1 MFRAMRLLKKGVLM
15 SDAISY
21 VPLFC
26 TAVVAVAIGV
36 LLTVIK
42 IRKTAKVS
50 FIAYFALII
59 VIFAC
64 VYTATHPNML
74 LFALLILFAAV
85 LFIPYCVML
94 AFGKPQ
100 EFVKAEEQEDEIE
113 ESGPEVIIEEIQAEK
128 IELVEKGKHFVSLA
142 SDSFGKKDGLQ
153 ALLDSINTT
162 TVEVTK
168 ANGGAILMVDEFED
182 LITVKSFTGDF
193 PPPYKLPEDLPH
205 KPLRVST
212 SFKYAQFPL
221 RGNIFGEVAT
231 AGKAELIPVP
241 KMDDRIFENEPEDF
255 LKLGSYIF
263 LPLRMPGKDVVV
275 GVLALSRNPGTD
287 PFTEQEFDWAQ
298 TLAGFSEPALK
309 TALDFK
315 QYTEKQ
321 ELTKEAD
328 IASDIQLSLLP
339 KKLPPM
345 AGLSVGSYT
354 EHTSGVC
361 SDLYD
366 VIPARQDR
374 IAFVMMDV
382 AGKGMN
388 SLLVMNM
395 IRAMFRLIVNTTQ
408 SAGTILSWA
417 NRGICSEPNA
427 DHFASVA
434 LINYDPTRRKVQLAT
449 GGSVPVYRYN
459 AEKGA
464 VEKVSATCEPVGIE
478 KTTSYKDIEFT
489 AAQGDIII
497 CYTDGLVEA
506 LNAQG
511 QQYSLTSLSNII
523 KANAKLPG
531 KDIANLVK
539 TDIKKFVGT
548 EALRDDQTLLVI
560 KIQ

>member
-1 MFRAMRLLKKGVLM
+1 MFT

-21 VPLFC
+21 IPLFC
-26 TAVVAVAIGV
+26 TAAVSIVIAV
-36 LLTVIK
+36 LLTIIK
-42 IRKTAKVS
+42 VRKTAKVS
-50 FIAYFALII
+50 FIAYFALA
-59 VIFAC
+59 VLIFAC
-64 VYTATHPNML
+64 IYTATHPGMMR
-74 LFALLILFAAV
+74 FALLILFASI
-85 LFIPYCVML
+85 LLIPYCVML

-100 EFVKAEEQEDEIE
+100 EYARAEDVEEEKEEVKPEI
-113 ESGPEVIIEEIQAEK
+113 VVEEIQVEK
-128 IELVEKGKHFVSLA
+128 IDLIQKGKAFVA
-142 SDSFGKKDGLQ
+142 AAADSFSDKDGMQ
-153 ALLDSINTT
+153 NLLDTINKTC
-162 TVEVTK
+162 VEVTS

-182 LITVKSFTGDF
+182 LITVKSFTGEF
-193 PPPYKLPEDLPH
+193 PPPYKLPDDLPH

-221 RGNIFGEVAT
+221 RDNIFGEIAT
-231 AGKAELIPVP
+231 AGKAELIAVP
-241 KMDDRIFENEPEDF
+241 KMDDRIVENGPEDF
-255 LKLGSYIF
+255 LKLGSFIF

-287 PFTEQEFDWAQ
+287 PFGDKEFDWAQ
-298 TLAGFSEPALK
+298 TLTEFAESALK
-309 TALDFK
+309 TALNFK

-328 IASDIQLSLLP
+328 IASGIQISFLP
-339 KKLPPM
+339 KKLPPLP
-345 AGLSVGSYT
+345 GLNIGTYA

-361 SDLYD
+361 SDVYD

-374 IAFVMMDV
+374 IAFIVMDV

-388 SLLVMNM
+388 SLLVMTM

-408 SAGTILSWA
+408 TAGTILSWA

-427 DHFASVA
+427 DHFASIA
-434 LINYDPTRRKVQLAT
+434 LINYDPTSKKIQLAT

-459 AEKGA
+459 VAKEA
-464 VEKVSATCEPVGIE
+464 VEKVSVTCEPIGIE

-489 AAQGDIII
+489 ASQGDIII

-511 QQYSLTSLSNII
+511 QQYSLVSLTNII

-539 TDIKKFVGT
+539 SDIKKFIGNET
-548 EALRDDQTLLVI
+548 LRDDQTLLVI

>member
-1 MFRAMRLLKKGVLM
+1 MFT

-26 TAVVAVAIGV
+26 TAFVSVAIAV

-42 IRKTAKVS
+42 IRRTAKVS
-50 FIAYFALII
+50 FIAYFALA
-59 VIFAC
+59 VVMFAC
-64 VYTATHPNML
+64 VYTATHPGIM
-74 LFALLILFAAV
+74 FFSLLILLASL
-85 LFIPYCVML
+85 LFIPYCIML

-100 EFVKAEEQEDEIE
+100 ELVRAEETEDAVE
-113 ESGPEVIIEEIQAEK
+113 ETKPEVIIEEIQAEK
-128 IELVEKGKHFVSLA
+128 IELVEKGKSFVALA
-142 SDSFGKKDGLQ
+142 SDSFGKKDGMQ
-153 ALLDSINTT
+153 ALLDAINASCI
-162 TVEVTK
+162 EVTK
-168 ANGGAILMVDEFED
+168 ADGGAILMVDEFED
-182 LITVKSFTGDF
+182 LITVKSFSGDF
-193 PPPYKLPEDLPH
+193 PPPYKLPDDLPH

-221 RGNIFGEVAT
+221 RDNIFGEVAT

-241 KMDDRIFENEPEDF
+241 KMDDRIFENGPEDF
-255 LKLGSYIF
+255 LRLGSYIF
-263 LPLRMPGKDVVV
+263 LPLHLHGKDVVI
-275 GVLALSRNPGTD
+275 GVLALSRNPGNE
-287 PFTEQEFDWAQ
+287 PFGDAEFDWAQ
-298 TLAGFSEPALK
+298 TLAGFAEAALK
-309 TALDFK
+309 TALNFK
-315 QYTEKQ
+315 QYTEQQ

-328 IASDIQLSLLP
+328 IASGIQVSLLP
-339 KKLPPM
+339 KKLPPL
-345 AGLSVGSYT
+345 AGLNVGSYT

-361 SDLYD
+361 SDIFD

-388 SLLVMNM
+388 SLLVMAM
-395 IRAMFRLIVNTTQ
+395 IRAMLRLIVNTTQ
-408 SAGTILSWA
+408 TAGTILSWA
-417 NRGICSEPNA
+417 NRGICSEPNT

-434 LINYDPTRRKVQLAT
+434 LINYDPTRRKVQLST

-459 AEKGA
+459 AAKNA
-464 VEKVSATCEPVGIE
+464 VEKVSVTCEPIGIE

-489 AAQGDIII
+489 ASQGDIII

-511 QQYSLTSLSNII
+511 QQYSLAGLTNII

-539 TDIKKFVGT
+539 ADFKKFIGSET
-548 EALRDDQTLLVI
+548 LRDDQTLLVI

>member
-1 MFRAMRLLKKGVLM
+1 MFT

-21 VPLFC
+21 IPLFG
-26 TAVVAVAIGV
+26 TAAVSILIAV
-36 LLTVIK
+36 LLTIIK
-42 IRKTAKVS
+42 VRKTAKVS
-50 FIAYFALII
+50 FIAYFALAVI
-59 VIFAC
+59 IFAC
-64 VYTATHPNML
+64 TYTATHPGMMR
-74 LFALLILFAAV
+74 FALLMFFASL
-85 LFIPYCVML
+85 LFIPYCLML
-94 AFGKPQ
+94 AFGKPK
-100 EFVKAEEQEDEIE
+100 EYIKAEEAEEEKQEVK
-113 ESGPEVIIEEIQAEK
+113 PEVVVEEIQVEK
-128 IELVEKGKHFVSLA
+128 IDLIQKGKAFVA
-142 SDSFGKKDGLQ
+142 AAADSFSDKDGMQ
-153 ALLDSINTT
+153 NLLDTINKTS
-162 TVEVTK
+162 VEVTG

-182 LITVKSFTGDF
+182 LITVKSFTGEF

-221 RGNIFGEVAT
+221 RDNIFGEIAT
-231 AGKAELIPVP
+231 AGKAELIAVP
-241 KMDDRIFENEPEDF
+241 KMDDRIVENGPEDF

-263 LPLRMPGKDVVV
+263 IPLRMPDKDVVV
-275 GVLALSRNPGTD
+275 GVLALSRNPGSE
-287 PFTEQEFDWAQ
+287 PFSDKEFGWAQ
-298 TLAGFSEPALK
+298 TLSEFAEAALK
-309 TALDFK
+309 TALNFK
-315 QYTEKQ
+315 QYTDKQ

-328 IASDIQLSLLP
+328 IASGIQISFLP
-339 KKLPPM
+339 KKLPPLP
-345 AGLSVGSYT
+345 GVNIGSYA

-361 SDLYD
+361 SDIFD

-374 IAFVMMDV
+374 IAFIVMDV

-388 SLLVMNM
+388 SLLVMAM

-408 SAGTILSWA
+408 TAGTILSWA

-427 DHFASVA
+427 DHFASIA
-434 LINYDPTRRKVQLAT
+434 LINYDPTSKKVQLST

-459 AEKGA
+459 VAKDA
-464 VEKVSATCEPVGIE
+464 VEKVSVTCEPIGIE

-489 AAQGDIII
+489 ASQGDIII

-511 QQYSLTSLSNII
+511 QQYSLASLTNII

-539 TDIKKFVGT
+539 SDIKKFIGNET
-548 EALRDDQTLLVI
+548 LRDDQTLLVI

>member
-1 MFRAMRLLKKGVLM
+1 MFT

-26 TAVVAVAIGV
+26 TAFVSVAIAV

-42 IRKTAKVS
+42 IRRTAKVS
-50 FIAYFALII
+50 FIAYFALA
-59 VIFAC
+59 VVMFAC
-64 VYTATHPNML
+64 VYTATHPGIM
-74 LFALLILFAAV
+74 FFSLLILLASL
-85 LFIPYCVML
+85 LFIPYCIML

-100 EFVKAEEQEDEIE
+100 ELVRAEETEDTVE
-113 ESGPEVIIEEIQAEK
+113 ETKPEVIIEEIQAEK
-128 IELVEKGKHFVSLA
+128 IELVEKGKSFVALA
-142 SDSFGKKDGLQ
+142 SDSFGKKDGMQ
-153 ALLDSINTT
+153 ALLDAINASCI
-162 TVEVTK
+162 EVTK
-168 ANGGAILMVDEFED
+168 ADGGAILMVDEFED
-182 LITVKSFTGDF
+182 LITVKSFSGDF
-193 PPPYKLPEDLPH
+193 PPPYKLPDDLPH

-221 RGNIFGEVAT
+221 RDNIFGEVAT

-241 KMDDRIFENEPEDF
+241 KMDDRIFENGPEDF
-255 LKLGSYIF
+255 LRLGSYIF
-263 LPLRMPGKDVVV
+263 LPLHLHGKDVVI
-275 GVLALSRNPGTD
+275 GVLALSRNPGNE
-287 PFTEQEFDWAQ
+287 PFGDAEFDWAQ
-298 TLAGFSEPALK
+298 TLAGFAEAALK
-309 TALDFK
+309 TALNFK
-315 QYTEKQ
+315 QYTEQQ

-328 IASDIQLSLLP
+328 IASGIQVSLLP
-339 KKLPPM
+339 KKLPPL
-345 AGLSVGSYT
+345 AGLNVGSYT

-361 SDLYD
+361 SDIFD

-388 SLLVMNM
+388 SLLVMAM
-395 IRAMFRLIVNTTQ
+395 IRAMLRLIVNTTQ
-408 SAGTILSWA
+408 TAGTILSWA
-417 NRGICSEPNA
+417 NRGICSEPNT

-434 LINYDPTRRKVQLAT
+434 LINYDPTRRKVQLST

-459 AEKGA
+459 AAKNA
-464 VEKVSATCEPVGIE
+464 VEKVSVTCEPIGIE

-489 AAQGDIII
+489 AGQGDIII

-511 QQYSLTSLSNII
+511 QQYSLAGLTNII

-539 TDIKKFVGT
+539 ADFKKFIGSET
-548 EALRDDQTLLVI
+548 LRDDQTLLVI

>member
-1 MFRAMRLLKKGVLM
+1 M

-21 VPLFC
+21 IPLFG
-26 TAVVAVAIGV
+26 TAVVALAIAV

-50 FIAYFALII
+50 FISYFAIAVL
-59 VIFAC
+59 IFAC
-64 VYTATHPNML
+64 IYTASHPGML
-74 LFALLILFAAV
+74 IFALLLLFTSI
-85 LFIPYCVML
+85 LFIPYCIML

-100 EFVKAEEQEDEIE
+100 EFVKAEELE
-113 ESGPEVIIEEIQAEK
+113 EEVVEEKPEVIVEEIQAEK
-128 IELVEKGKHFVSLA
+128 IDLIQKGKAFVALA
-142 SDSFGKKDGLQ
+142 ADSFSNKDGMQ
-153 ALLDSINTT
+153 TLLDAINATCI
-162 TVEVTK
+162 EVTK

-182 LITVKSFTGDF
+182 LITVKSFNGDF

-221 RGNIFGEVAT
+221 RDNIFGEVAT
-231 AGKAELIPVP
+231 AGKAELIPDP
-241 KMDDRIFENEPEDF
+241 KMDERIFENEPEDF

-263 LPLRMPGKDVVV
+263 LPLRMPNRDVVV
-275 GVLALSRNPGTD
+275 GVLALSRNPEVD

-298 TLAGFSEPALK
+298 TLAGFAESALK
-309 TALDFK
+309 TALNFK

-328 IASDIQLSLLP
+328 IASNLQLTLLP
-339 KKLPPM
+339 KKLPPL
-345 AGLSVGSYT
+345 AGLNIGTYT

-361 SDLYD
+361 SDIYD

-374 IAFVMMDV
+374 IAFIMMDV

-388 SLLVMNM
+388 SLIVMAM

-408 SAGTILSWA
+408 TAGTILSWA

-427 DHFASVA
+427 DHFASIA
-434 LINYDPTRRKVQLAT
+434 LINYDPTKKKVQLAT

-459 AEKGA
+459 VAKGA
-464 VEKVSATCEPVGIE
+464 VEKVSVTCEPVGIE
-478 KTTSYKDIEFT
+478 KTTTYKDIEFT
-489 AAQGDIII
+489 ANQGDIII

-511 QQYSLTSLSNII
+511 QQYSLASLSNII

-539 TDIKKFVGT
+539 TDIKKFIGNET
-548 EALRDDQTLLVI
+548 LRDDQTLLVI

>member
-1 MFRAMRLLKKGVLM
+1 MFT

-21 VPLFC
+21 VPLFG
-26 TAVVAVAIGV
+26 TAIVSGIIAV
-36 LLTVIK
+36 LLTIIK
-42 IRKTAKVS
+42 VRKTAKVS
-50 FIAYFALII
+50 FIAYFALAVVII
-59 VIFAC
+59 AC
-64 VYTATHPNML
+64 VYTALHPGMM
-74 LFALLILFAAV
+74 LFALLLLLTSL
-85 LFIPYCVML
+85 LFIPYCIML
-94 AFGKPQ
+94 VFGKPQ
-100 EFVKAEEQEDEIE
+100 EFAKEEEVE
-113 ESGPEVIIEEIQAEK
+113 EEVEETKPEVVVEEIQVEK
-128 IELVEKGKHFVSLA
+128 IDLIQKGKAFVALA
-142 SDSFGKKDGLQ
+142 ADSFSDKDGMQ
-153 ALLDSINTT
+153 NLLDAINKTCI
-162 TVEVTK
+162 EVTK
-168 ANGGAILMVDEFED
+168 AHGGAILMVDEFED

-221 RGNIFGEVAT
+221 RDNIFGEVAT
-231 AGKAELIPVP
+231 AGKAELLSIP
-241 KMDDRIFENEPEDF
+241 KMDERIYENEPEDF
-255 LKLGSYIF
+255 LKLGSFIF
-263 LPLRMPGKDVVV
+263 IPLRMPGKDVVV
-275 GVLALSRNPGTD
+275 GVLALSRNPDTD
-287 PFTEQEFDWAQ
+287 PFGDQEFDWAQ
-298 TLAGFSEPALK
+298 TLAGFAESALK
-309 TALDFK
+309 TALNFK

-328 IASDIQLSLLP
+328 IASNIQLSLLP

-345 AGLSVGSYT
+345 QGLNIGTYA

-361 SDLYD
+361 SDIYD

-374 IAFVMMDV
+374 IAFIVMDV

-388 SLLVMNM
+388 SLLVMAM
-395 IRAMFRLIVNTTQ
+395 IRSMFRLIVNTTQ

-417 NRGICSEPNA
+417 NRGVCSELNV

-434 LINYDPTRRKVQLAT
+434 LINYDPTKKKVQLST

-459 AEKGA
+459 VAKEA
-464 VEKVSATCEPVGIE
+464 VEKLSVTCEPIGIE

-489 AAQGDIII
+489 ASQGDIII

-511 QQYSLTSLSNII
+511 QQYSLASLTNII

-539 TDIKKFVGT
+539 TDIKKFIGNET
-548 EALRDDQTLLVI
+548 LRDDQTLLVI

>member
-1 MFRAMRLLKKGVLM
+1 MFT

-26 TAVVAVAIGV
+26 TAFVSVAIAV

-42 IRKTAKVS
+42 IRRTAKVS
-50 FIAYFALII
+50 FIAYFALA
-59 VIFAC
+59 VVMFAC
-64 VYTATHPNML
+64 VYTATHPGIM
-74 LFALLILFAAV
+74 FFSLLILLASL
-85 LFIPYCVML
+85 LFIPYCIML

-100 EFVKAEEQEDEIE
+100 ELVRAEETEDAVE
-113 ESGPEVIIEEIQAEK
+113 ETKPEVIIEEIQAEK
-128 IELVEKGKHFVSLA
+128 IELVEKGKSFVALA
-142 SDSFGKKDGLQ
+142 SDSFGKKDGMQ
-153 ALLDSINTT
+153 ALLDAINASCI
-162 TVEVTK
+162 EVTK
-168 ANGGAILMVDEFED
+168 ADGGAILMVDEFED
-182 LITVKSFTGDF
+182 LITVKSFSGDF
-193 PPPYKLPEDLPH
+193 PPPYKLPDDLPH

-221 RGNIFGEVAT
+221 RDNIFGEVAT

-241 KMDDRIFENEPEDF
+241 KMDDRIFENGPEDF
-255 LKLGSYIF
+255 LRLGSYIF
-263 LPLRMPGKDVVV
+263 LPLHLHGKDVVI
-275 GVLALSRNPGTD
+275 GVLALSRNPGSE
-287 PFTEQEFDWAQ
+287 PFGDAEFDWAQ
-298 TLAGFSEPALK
+298 TLAGFAEAALK
-309 TALDFK
+309 TALNFK
-315 QYTEKQ
+315 QYTEQQ

-328 IASDIQLSLLP
+328 IASGIQVSLLP
-339 KKLPPM
+339 KKLPPL
-345 AGLSVGSYT
+345 AGLNVGSYT

-361 SDLYD
+361 SDIFD

-388 SLLVMNM
+388 SLLVMAM
-395 IRAMFRLIVNTTQ
+395 IRAMLRLIVNTTQ
-408 SAGTILSWA
+408 TAGTILSWA
-417 NRGICSEPNA
+417 NRGICSEPNT

-434 LINYDPTRRKVQLAT
+434 LINYDPTRRKVQLST

-459 AEKGA
+459 AAKNA
-464 VEKVSATCEPVGIE
+464 VEKVSVTCEPIGIE

-489 AAQGDIII
+489 AGQGDIII

-511 QQYSLTSLSNII
+511 QQYSLAGLTNII

-539 TDIKKFVGT
+539 ADFKKFIGSET
-548 EALRDDQTLLVI
+548 LRDDQTLLVI

>member
-1 MFRAMRLLKKGVLM
+1 MFT

-26 TAVVAVAIGV
+26 TAFVSVAIAV

-42 IRKTAKVS
+42 IRRTAKVS
-50 FIAYFALII
+50 FIAYFALA
-59 VIFAC
+59 VVMFAC
-64 VYTATHPNML
+64 VYTATHPGIM
-74 LFALLILFAAV
+74 FFSLLILLASL
-85 LFIPYCVML
+85 LFIPYCIML
-94 AFGKPQ
+94 AFGKSQ
-100 EFVKAEEQEDEIE
+100 ELVRAEETEDAVE
-113 ESGPEVIIEEIQAEK
+113 ETKPEVIIEEIQAEK
-128 IELVEKGKHFVSLA
+128 IELVEKGKSFVALA
-142 SDSFGKKDGLQ
+142 SDSFGKKDGMQ
-153 ALLDSINTT
+153 ALLDAINASCI
-162 TVEVTK
+162 EVTK
-168 ANGGAILMVDEFED
+168 ADGGAILMVDEFED
-182 LITVKSFTGDF
+182 LITVKSFSGDF
-193 PPPYKLPEDLPH
+193 PPPYKLPDDLPH

-221 RGNIFGEVAT
+221 RDNIFGEVAT

-241 KMDDRIFENEPEDF
+241 KMDDRIFENGPEDF
-255 LKLGSYIF
+255 LRLGSYIF
-263 LPLRMPGKDVVV
+263 LPLHLHGKDVVI
-275 GVLALSRNPGTD
+275 GVLALSRNPGNE
-287 PFTEQEFDWAQ
+287 PFGDAEFDWAQ
-298 TLAGFSEPALK
+298 TLAGFAEAALK
-309 TALDFK
+309 TALNFK
-315 QYTEKQ
+315 QYTEQQ

-328 IASDIQLSLLP
+328 IASGIQVSLLP
-339 KKLPPM
+339 KKLPPL
-345 AGLSVGSYT
+345 AGLNVGSYT

-361 SDLYD
+361 SDIFD

-388 SLLVMNM
+388 SLLVMAM
-395 IRAMFRLIVNTTQ
+395 IRAMLRLIVNTTQ
-408 SAGTILSWA
+408 TAGTILSWA
-417 NRGICSEPNA
+417 NRGICSEPNT

-434 LINYDPTRRKVQLAT
+434 LINYDPTRRKVQLST

-459 AEKGA
+459 AAKNA
-464 VEKVSATCEPVGIE
+464 VEKVSVTCEPIGIE

-489 AAQGDIII
+489 AGQGDIII

-511 QQYSLTSLSNII
+511 QQYSLAGLTNII

-539 TDIKKFVGT
+539 ADFKKFIGSET
-548 EALRDDQTLLVI
+548 LRDDQTLLVI

>member
-1 MFRAMRLLKKGVLM
+1 M

-21 VPLFC
+21 IPLFA
-26 TAVVAVAIGV
+26 TAFVAVAIGV
-36 LLTVIK
+36 LLTIIK

-50 FIAYFALII
+50 FISYFALAV

-64 VYTATHPNML
+64 VYTATHPSML
-74 LFALLILFAAV
+74 IFALLILFASLLLV
-85 LFIPYCVML
+85 PYCLLLV
-94 AFGKPQ
+94 FGKPQ
-100 EFVKAEEQEDEIE
+100 EYISAAEVEEIE
-113 ESGPEVIIEEIQAEK
+113 EESKPEIEIEEIQVEK
-128 IELVEKGKHFVSLA
+128 IDLIQRGKAFVSLA
-142 SDSFGKKDGLQ
+142 SDTFAMKGDKDEGMQ
-153 ALLDSINTT
+153 TLLDAINATCI
-162 TVEVTK
+162 EVTQ

-182 LITVKSFTGDF
+182 LITVKSFNGEF

-221 RGNIFGEVAT
+221 RDNIFGEVAT

-241 KMDDRIFENEPEDF
+241 KLDDRIYENEPEDF

-263 LPLRMPGKDVVV
+263 IPLRMPGKDVVV

-287 PFTEQEFDWAQ
+287 PFGDKEFDWAQ
-298 TLAGFSEPALK
+298 TLAGFAESALK
-309 TALDFK
+309 TILNFK
-315 QYTEKQ
+315 QYNEKQ

-328 IASDIQLSLLP
+328 IASDIQVSFLP
-339 KKLPPM
+339 KKLPPL
-345 AGLSVGSYT
+345 AGLNIGTYA

-361 SDLYD
+361 SDIYD
-366 VIPARQDR
+366 VIPARADR

-388 SLLVMNM
+388 SLLVMTM
-395 IRAMFRLIVNTTQ
+395 IRSMFRLIVNTTQ

-434 LINYDPTRRKVQLAT
+434 LINYDPSKKKVQLST
-449 GGSVPVYRYN
+449 GGSVPVMRFN
-459 AEKGA
+459 SAKGT
-464 VEKVSATCEPVGIE
+464 VEKVSVTCEPIGIE

-489 AAQGDIII
+489 ANAGDIII

-511 QQYSLTSLSNII
+511 QQYSLASLSNII

-539 TDIKKFVGT
+539 TDVKKFVGNET
-548 EALRDDQTLLVI
+548 LRDDQTLLVI

>member
-1 MFRAMRLLKKGVLM
+1 MFT

-26 TAVVAVAIGV
+26 TAFVAIAIAV

-50 FIAYFALII
+50 FIAYFALAV

-64 VYTATHPNML
+64 VYTATHPGIML
-74 LFALLILFAAV
+74 FSLLILLTSL

-100 EFVKAEEQEDEIE
+100 EYVTAEEVE
-113 ESGPEVIIEEIQAEK
+113 ELAEEVAAPEVVVEEIQAEK
-128 IELVEKGKHFVSLA
+128 IELVEKGKAFVALA
-142 SDSFGKKDGLQ
+142 SDSFSNKDGMQ
-153 ALLDSINTT
+153 TLLDAINATCI
-162 TVEVTK
+162 EVTK

-182 LITVKSFTGDF
+182 LITVKSFNGEF
-193 PPPYKLPEDLPH
+193 PPPYKLPDDLPH

-221 RGNIFGEVAT
+221 RDNIFGEVAT

-241 KMDDRIFENEPEDF
+241 KMDERIVENEPEDF

-263 LPLRMPGKDVVV
+263 IPLRMPGKDVVI
-275 GVLALSRNPGTD
+275 GVLALSRNFGVD
-287 PFTEQEFDWAQ
+287 PFGDSEFDWAQ
-298 TLAGFSEPALK
+298 TLAGFAESALK
-309 TALDFK
+309 TALNFK
-315 QYTEKQ
+315 QYTDQQ

-328 IASDIQLSLLP
+328 IASGIQVSFLP
-339 KKLPPM
+339 KKLPPLQ
-345 AGLSVGSYT
+345 GLNVGTYA

-361 SDLYD
+361 SDIYD
-366 VIPARQDR
+366 VIPARADR

-388 SLLVMNM
+388 SLLVMTM

-408 SAGTILSWA
+408 TAGTILSWA

-434 LINYDPTRRKVQLAT
+434 LINYDPTKKKVQLST

-459 AEKGA
+459 VAKGA
-464 VEKVSATCEPVGIE
+464 VEKVSVTCEPLGIE
-478 KTTSYKDIEFT
+478 KTTAYKDIEFT
-489 AAQGDIII
+489 ASAGDIII

-511 QQYSLTSLSNII
+511 QQYSLASLANII

-531 KDIANLVK
+531 KVIANLVK
-539 TDIKKFVGT
+539 TDIKKFIGNET
-548 EALRDDQTLLVI
+548 LRDDQTLLI
-560 KIQ
+560 LKIQ

>member
-1 MFRAMRLLKKGVLM
+1 MFT

-26 TAVVAVAIGV
+26 TAAIAVVIAVLI
-36 LLTVIK
+36 TIIK

-50 FIAYFALII
+50 FIAYFALAV

-64 VYTATHPNML
+64 IYTASHPGMMI
-74 LFALLILFAAV
+74 FALLILLTAL
-85 LFIPYCVML
+85 LFIPYCIML

-100 EFVKAEEQEDEIE
+100 EYVKAVEDEAETEEQKPEI
-113 ESGPEVIIEEIQAEK
+113 VVEEIQVEK
-128 IELVEKGKHFVSLA
+128 LDLIEKGKSFIALA
-142 SDSFGKKDGLQ
+142 SDSFSNKDGMQ

-162 TVEVTK
+162 CVQATK

-193 PPPYKLPEDLPH
+193 PPPYKLPDDLPH

-221 RGNIFGEVAT
+221 RDNIFGEVAT

-263 LPLRMPGKDVVV
+263 LPLRMPDKDVVV
-275 GVLALSRNPGTD
+275 GVLALSRNPGVD
-287 PFTEQEFDWAQ
+287 PFGDQEFDWAQ
-298 TLAGFSEPALK
+298 TLAGFAEAALK
-309 TALDFK
+309 TVLNFK

-328 IASDIQLSLLP
+328 IASNIQLSLLP
-339 KKLPPM
+339 KKLPPL
-345 AGLSVGSYT
+345 AGLNIGTYA

-361 SDLYD
+361 SDIYD

-374 IAFVMMDV
+374 IAFIMMDV

-388 SLLVMNM
+388 SLLVMAM

-408 SAGTILSWA
+408 TAGTILSWA

-434 LINYDPTRRKVQLAT
+434 LINYDPTKRKFQLST

-459 AEKGA
+459 VAKDA
-464 VEKVSATCEPVGIE
+464 VEKISTTCEPIGIE

-489 AAQGDIII
+489 ASQGDIII

-511 QQYSLTSLSNII
+511 QQYSLASLTNII

-539 TDIKKFVGT
+539 TDIKKFVGNET
-548 EALRDDQTLLVI
+548 LRDDQTLLVI

>member
-1 MFRAMRLLKKGVLM
+1 M

-21 VPLFC
+21 VPLFA
-26 TAVVAVAIGV
+26 TAVIAIVIGV
-36 LLTVIK
+36 LITIIK

-50 FIAYFALII
+50 FIAYFAIAV

-64 VYTATHPNML
+64 IYTATHPSML
-74 LFALLILFAAV
+74 YFALLLLFAAV
-85 LFIPYCVML
+85 LFIPYCIML
-94 AFGKPQ
+94 AFGKPV
-100 EFVKAEEQEDEIE
+100 EYAKAEDLEEVEEEVKAEVEIE
-113 ESGPEVIIEEIQAEK
+113 EISAEK
-128 IELVEKGKHFVSLA
+128 ISLVERGKSFVALA
-142 SDSFGKKDGLQ
+142 SDSFSNKDGMQ
-153 ALLDSINTT
+153 TLLDAINATSI
-162 TVEVTK
+162 EVTG

-182 LITVKSFTGDF
+182 LITVKSFNGEF

-221 RGNIFGEVAT
+221 RDNIFGEIAT

-241 KMDDRIFENEPEDF
+241 KMDERIYENEPEDF
-255 LKLGSYIF
+255 LKLGSFIF
-263 LPLRMPGKDVVV
+263 IPLRMPGRDVVV
-275 GVLALSRNPGTD
+275 GLLALSRNPGVD
-287 PFTEQEFDWAQ
+287 PFTDQEFDYAQ
-298 TLAGFSEPALK
+298 TLAGFAESALK
-309 TALDFK
+309 TAINFK

-328 IASDIQLSLLP
+328 IASNIQTSLLP
-339 KKLPPM
+339 KKLPPL
-345 AGLSVGSYT
+345 AGLNVGTYT
-354 EHTSGVC
+354 EHTVGVC
-361 SDLYD
+361 SDIYD

-374 IAFVMMDV
+374 IAFVTMDV

-388 SLLVMNM
+388 SLLVMTM

-427 DHFASVA
+427 DHFASIA
-434 LINYDPTRRKVQLAT
+434 LINYDPTKRKVQLST

-459 AEKGA
+459 VAKGA
-464 VEKVSATCEPVGIE
+464 VEKVSVTCEPIGIE

-489 AAQGDIII
+489 ANQGDIII

-511 QQYSLTSLSNII
+511 QQYSLASLTNII

-531 KDIANLVK
+531 KDIVNLVK
-539 TDIKKFVGT
+539 TDIKKFVGNET
-548 EALRDDQTLLVI
+548 LRDDQTLLVI

>member
-1 MFRAMRLLKKGVLM
+1 M
-15 SDAISY
+15 SDAISF
-21 VPLFC
+21 VPLFA
-26 TAVVAVAIGV
+26 TAFVAVAIGV
-36 LLTVIK
+36 LLTIIK

-50 FIAYFALII
+50 FIAYFALAV

-64 VYTATHPNML
+64 VYTATHPSMI
-74 LFALLILFAAV
+74 LFALLMFLTSL
-85 LFIPYCVML
+85 LFIPYCILLVF
-94 AFGKPQ
+94 AKPQ
-100 EFVKAEEQEDEIE
+100 EYITAEEVEEIAE
-113 ESGPEVIIEEIQAEK
+113 EAKPEVVVEEIQAEK
-128 IELVEKGKHFVSLA
+128 LDLIQKGKAFVSLA
-142 SDSFGKKDGLQ
+142 SDTFTMKGDKDEGMQ
-153 ALLDSINTT
+153 TLLDAINATC
-162 TVEVTK
+162 VEVTK

-182 LITVKSFTGDF
+182 LITVKSFNGDF

-221 RGNIFGEVAT
+221 RDNIFGEVAT

-241 KMDDRIFENEPEDF
+241 KLDDRIFENEPEDF

-263 LPLRMPGKDVVV
+263 LPLRMPGRDVVV
-275 GVLALSRNPGTD
+275 GVLALSRNPGVD
-287 PFTEQEFDWAQ
+287 PFGEKEFDWAQ
-298 TLAGFSEPALK
+298 TLSGFAESALK
-309 TALDFK
+309 TVLNFK
-315 QYTEKQ
+315 QYNEKQ

-328 IASDIQLSLLP
+328 IASNIQLSFLP
-339 KKLPPM
+339 KKLPPL
-345 AGLSVGSYT
+345 AGLNVGTYA

-361 SDLYD
+361 SDIYD

-388 SLLVMNM
+388 SLLVMTM
-395 IRAMFRLIVNTTQ
+395 IRSMFRLIVNTTQ

-434 LINYDPTRRKVQLAT
+434 LINYNPTNKKVQLST
-449 GGSVPVYRYN
+449 GGSVPVLRFN
-459 AEKGA
+459 AAKGTI
-464 VEKVSATCEPVGIE
+464 EKVSVTCEPIGIE

-489 AAQGDIII
+489 ASSGDIII

-511 QQYSLTSLSNII
+511 QQYSLASLSAII
-523 KANAKLPG
+523 KANAKLAG

-539 TDIKKFVGT
+539 ADVKKFIGN
-548 EALRDDQTLLVI
+548 EKLRDDQTLLVI

>member
-1 MFRAMRLLKKGVLM
+1 MFT

-26 TAVVAVAIGV
+26 TAFVSVAIAV

-42 IRKTAKVS
+42 IRRTAKVS
-50 FIAYFALII
+50 FIAYFALA
-59 VIFAC
+59 VVMFAC
-64 VYTATHPNML
+64 VYTATHPGIM
-74 LFALLILFAAV
+74 FFSLLILLASL

-94 AFGKPQ
+94 AFGKPH
-100 EFVKAEEQEDEIE
+100 ELVRAEETEDAVE
-113 ESGPEVIIEEIQAEK
+113 ETKPEVIIEEIQAEK
-128 IELVEKGKHFVSLA
+128 IELVEKGKSFVALA
-142 SDSFGKKDGLQ
+142 SDSFGKKDGMQ
-153 ALLDSINTT
+153 ALLDAINASCI
-162 TVEVTK
+162 EVTK
-168 ANGGAILMVDEFED
+168 ADGGAILMVDEFED
-182 LITVKSFTGDF
+182 LITVKSFSGDF
-193 PPPYKLPEDLPH
+193 PPPYKLPDDLPH

-221 RGNIFGEVAT
+221 RDNIFGEVAT

-241 KMDDRIFENEPEDF
+241 KMDDRIFENGPEDF
-255 LKLGSYIF
+255 LRLGSYIF
-263 LPLRMPGKDVVV
+263 LPLHLHGKDVVI
-275 GVLALSRNPGTD
+275 GVLALSRNPGNE
-287 PFTEQEFDWAQ
+287 PFGDAEFDWAQ
-298 TLAGFSEPALK
+298 TLAGFAEAALK
-309 TALDFK
+309 TALNFK
-315 QYTEKQ
+315 QYTEQQ

-328 IASDIQLSLLP
+328 IASGIQVSLLP
-339 KKLPPM
+339 KKLPPL
-345 AGLSVGSYT
+345 AGLNVGSYT

-361 SDLYD
+361 SDIFD

-388 SLLVMNM
+388 SLLVMAM
-395 IRAMFRLIVNTTQ
+395 IRAMLRLIVNTTQ
-408 SAGTILSWA
+408 TAGTILSWA
-417 NRGICSEPNA
+417 NRGICSEPNT

-434 LINYDPTRRKVQLAT
+434 LINYDPTRRKVQLST

-459 AEKGA
+459 AAKNA
-464 VEKVSATCEPVGIE
+464 VEKVSVTCEPIGIE

-489 AAQGDIII
+489 AGQGDIII

-511 QQYSLTSLSNII
+511 QQYSLAGLTNII

-539 TDIKKFVGT
+539 ADFKKFIGSET
-548 EALRDDQTLLVI
+548 LRDDQTLLVI

>member
-1 MFRAMRLLKKGVLM
+1 M

-21 VPLFC
+21 IPLFG
-26 TAVVAVAIGV
+26 TAVVALAIAV

-50 FIAYFALII
+50 FISYFAIAVL
-59 VIFAC
+59 IFAC
-64 VYTATHPNML
+64 IYTASHPGML
-74 LFALLILFAAV
+74 IFALLLLFTSI
-85 LFIPYCVML
+85 LFIPYCIML

-100 EFVKAEEQEDEIE
+100 EFVKAEELE
-113 ESGPEVIIEEIQAEK
+113 EEVEEEKPEVIVEEIQAEK
-128 IELVEKGKHFVSLA
+128 IDLIKKGKAFVALA
-142 SDSFGKKDGLQ
+142 ADSFSNKDGMQ
-153 ALLDSINTT
+153 TLLDAINATCI
-162 TVEVTK
+162 EVTK

-182 LITVKSFTGDF
+182 LITVKSFNGDF

-221 RGNIFGEVAT
+221 RDNIFGEVAT
-231 AGKAELIPVP
+231 AGKAELIPDP
-241 KMDDRIFENEPEDF
+241 KMDERIFENEPEDF

-263 LPLRMPGKDVVV
+263 LPLRMPDRDVVV
-275 GVLALSRNPGTD
+275 GVLALSRNPGVD

-298 TLAGFSEPALK
+298 TLAGFAESALK
-309 TALDFK
+309 TALNFK

-328 IASDIQLSLLP
+328 IASNLQLTLLP
-339 KKLPPM
+339 KKLPPL
-345 AGLSVGSYT
+345 AGLNIGTYT

-361 SDLYD
+361 SDIYD

-374 IAFVMMDV
+374 IAFIMMDV

-388 SLLVMNM
+388 SLIVMAM

-408 SAGTILSWA
+408 TAGTILSWA

-427 DHFASVA
+427 DHFASIA
-434 LINYDPTRRKVQLAT
+434 LINYDPTKKKVQLAT

-459 AEKGA
+459 VAKGA
-464 VEKVSATCEPVGIE
+464 VEKVSVTCEPVGIE
-478 KTTSYKDIEFT
+478 KTTTYKDIEFT
-489 AAQGDIII
+489 ANQGDIII

-511 QQYSLTSLSNII
+511 QQYSLASLSNII
-523 KANAKLPG
+523 KANAKLSG

-539 TDIKKFVGT
+539 TDIKKFIGNET
-548 EALRDDQTLLVI
+548 LRDDQTLLVI

>member
-1 MFRAMRLLKKGVLM
+1 MFT

-26 TAVVAVAIGV
+26 TAFVSVAIAV

-42 IRKTAKVS
+42 IRRTAKVS
-50 FIAYFALII
+50 FIAYFALA
-59 VIFAC
+59 VVMFAC
-64 VYTATHPNML
+64 VYTATHPGIM
-74 LFALLILFAAV
+74 FFSLLILLASL
-85 LFIPYCVML
+85 LFIPYCIML

-100 EFVKAEEQEDEIE
+100 ELVRAEETEDAVE
-113 ESGPEVIIEEIQAEK
+113 ETKPEVIIEEIQAEK
-128 IELVEKGKHFVSLA
+128 IELVEKGKSFVALA
-142 SDSFGKKDGLQ
+142 SDSFGKKDGMQ
-153 ALLDSINTT
+153 ALLDAINASCI
-162 TVEVTK
+162 EVTK
-168 ANGGAILMVDEFED
+168 ADGGAILMVDEFED
-182 LITVKSFTGDF
+182 LITVKSFSGDF
-193 PPPYKLPEDLPH
+193 PPPYKLPDDLPH

-221 RGNIFGEVAT
+221 RDNIFGEVAT

-241 KMDDRIFENEPEDF
+241 KMDDRIFENGPEDF

-263 LPLRMPGKDVVV
+263 LPLHLHGKDVVI
-275 GVLALSRNPGTD
+275 GVLALSRNPGNE
-287 PFTEQEFDWAQ
+287 PFGDAEFDWAQ
-298 TLAGFSEPALK
+298 TLAGFAEAALK
-309 TALDFK
+309 TALNFK
-315 QYTEKQ
+315 QYTEQQ

-328 IASDIQLSLLP
+328 IASGIQVSLLP
-339 KKLPPM
+339 KKLPPL
-345 AGLSVGSYT
+345 AGLNVGSYT

-361 SDLYD
+361 SDIFD

-388 SLLVMNM
+388 SLLVMAM
-395 IRAMFRLIVNTTQ
+395 IRAMLRLIVNTTQ
-408 SAGTILSWA
+408 TAGTILSWA
-417 NRGICSEPNA
+417 NRGICSEPNT

-434 LINYDPTRRKVQLAT
+434 LINYDPTRRKVQLST

-459 AEKGA
+459 AAKNA
-464 VEKVSATCEPVGIE
+464 VEKVSVTCEPIGIE

-489 AAQGDIII
+489 AGQGDIII

-511 QQYSLTSLSNII
+511 QQYSLAGLTNII

-539 TDIKKFVGT
+539 ADFKKFIGSET
-548 EALRDDQTLLVI
+548 LRDDQTLLVI